1 MSFVRR
7 IQSNTERW
15 RQAERILR
23 RTKCMKQLKQAQAIL
38 LPEKYG
44 MTLLQ
49 TAGLLGVSLSRVT
62 QLRRMPLKD
71 GEERAPVRGGRK
83 RQNMTPEEEAIFLAP
98 YIQRS
103 ADCLPTALNIK
114 RRLDAY
120 LGRAVPL
127 SSVYNL
133 LKRHGLIRNARE

>member
-1 MSFVRR
+1 VRR
-7 IQSNTERW
+7 IQSNIERW

-44 MTLLQ
+44 LTLVQ
-49 TAGLLGVSLSRVT
+49 TAALLGVSQSRVT
-62 QLRRMPLKD
+62 QLRRLPLRD
-71 GEERAPVRGGRK
+71 DDEQAPLRGGRK

-98 YIQRS
+98 YVQRS
-103 ADCLPTALNIK
+103 ADCLPTAADIK
-114 RRLDAY
+114 QRLDAY

-127 SSVYNL
+127 SSIYNL
-133 LKRHGLIRNARE
+133 LKRHGLMRAPRG